1 MNNSSSAPSS
11 KATEISRRGL
21 VLVLS
26 SPSGAGKSTLAR
38 HLLET
43 DNNIQMSVS
52 VTTRPPRVGERD
64 GVDYHFISMD
74 KFNEMRNN
82 DELLESATVFENG
95 YGTPRKPVED
105 WLAQGRD
112 VLFDIDWQGTQ
123 QVHEKLHDDLVRV
136 FILPPSAAALHERL
150 INRAQDK
157 ASVVA
162 KRMAQASNEI
172 SHWAEYDYVV
182 VNNDLETCQKEIAA
196 ILKSERLKRFRRIG
210 LSAFVRDM
218 LENL

>member
-1 MNNSSSAPSS
+1 MNDNLKPS
-11 KATEISRRGL
+11 EISRRGL

-43 DNNIQMSVS
+43 DSDIQMSVS
-52 VTTRPPRVGERD
+52 VTTRPPRPGERD
-64 GVDYHFISMD
+64 GKDYHFISLE
-74 KFNEMRNN
+74 KFKSMQEN
-82 DELLESATVFENG
+82 DQLLESAMVFDNG

-105 WLAQGRD
+105 WLAAGRD

-123 QVHEKLHDDLVRV
+123 QVHEKLREDLVRV
-136 FILPPSAAALHERL
+136 FVLPPSANDLHERL

-182 VNNDLETCQKEIAA
+182 INDDLKTCQNEIAA
-196 ILKSERLKRFRRIG
+196 ILKSERLKRFRRVG
-210 LSAFVRDM
+210 LSTFVREM
-218 LENL
+218 LEKL

>member
-1 MNNSSSAPSS
+1 MNDNQQS
-11 KATEISRRGL
+11 TEISRRGL

-52 VTTRPPRVGERD
+52 VTTRSPRSGERD
-64 GVDYHFISMD
+64 GRDYHFISLD
-74 KFNEMRNN
+74 KFKDMQEN
-82 DELLESATVFENG
+82 DELLESAMVFDNG

-105 WLAQGRD
+105 WLAAGRD

-123 QVHEKLHDDLVRV
+123 QVHEKLSEDLVRV
-136 FILPPSAAALHERL
+136 FVLPPSAHDLHERL

-182 VNNDLETCQKEIAA
+182 INDDLETCQNEIAA
-196 ILKSERLKRFRRIG
+196 ILKSERLKRFRRVG
-210 LSAFVRDM
+210 LSAFVREM
-218 LENL
+218 LEKL

>member
-1 MNNSSSAPSS
+1 MPTNDNEVPS
-11 KATEISRRGL
+11 EISRRGL

-43 DNNIQMSVS
+43 DNDIQMSVS
-52 VTTRPPRVGERD
+52 VTTRPPRKGERD
-64 GVDYHFISMD
+64 GKDYHFISLD
-74 KFNEMRNN
+74 KFRDMQAN
-82 DELLESATVFENG
+82 DELLESAMVFDNG
-95 YGTPRKPVED
+95 YGTPRKPVEE
-105 WLAQGRD
+105 WLAAGRD

-123 QVHEKLHDDLVRV
+123 QVHEKLSEDLVRV
-136 FILPPSAAALHERL
+136 FVLPPSAHDLHERL

-182 VNNDLETCQKEIAA
+182 INDDLKTCQGEIAA
-196 ILKSERLKRFRRIG
+196 ILKSERLKRFRRVG
-210 LSAFVRDM
+210 LSAFVREM
-218 LENL
+218 LEKL

>member
-1 MNNSSSAPSS
+1 MSDTPHNDNNKSS
-11 KATEISRRGL
+11 EISRRGL

-43 DNNIQMSVS
+43 DNAIQMSVS
-52 VTTRPPRVGERD
+52 VTTRPPRSGEVD
-64 GVDYHFISMD
+64 GTDYHFISLD
-74 KFNEMRNN
+74 KFQHMQKN
-82 DELLESATVFENG
+82 DELLESAMVFDNG

-105 WLAQGRD
+105 WLAAGRD

-123 QVHEKLHDDLVRV
+123 QVHEKLRDDLVRV
-136 FILPPSAAALHERL
+136 FVLPPSADDLHDRL

-182 VNNDLETCQKEIAA
+182 INDDLKTCQGEIAA
-196 ILKSERLKRFRRIG
+196 ILKTERLKRFRRVG
-210 LSAFVRDM
+210 LSAFVREM
-218 LENL
+218 LEKL

>member
-1 MNNSSSAPSS
+1 MSNNTGSDTTGPI
-11 KATEISRRGL
+11 EIFRRGL

-52 VTTRPPRVGERD
+52 VTTRAPRVGEVD
-64 GVDYHFISMD
+64 GKDYHFISMD
-74 KFNEMRNN
+74 KFKQMQAN
-82 DELLESATVFENG
+82 DELLESATVFDNG

-105 WLAQGRD
+105 WLAEGRD

-136 FILPPSAAALHERL
+136 FILPPSAKTLHDRL

-182 VNNDLETCQKEIAA
+182 VNNDLKKCQAEIAA
-196 ILKSERLKRFRRIG
+196 ILKSERLKRFRGIG
-210 LSAFVRDM
+210 LSAFVREM

>member
-1 MNNSSSAPSS
+1 MNDNAKPS
-11 KATEISRRGL
+11 EISRRGL

-38 HLLET
+38 HLLES
-43 DNNIQMSVS
+43 DNDIQMSVS
-52 VTTRPPRVGERD
+52 VTTRQPRSGERD
-64 GVDYHFISMD
+64 GKDYHFITME
-74 KFNEMRNN
+74 KFQYMQKN
-82 DELLESATVFENG
+82 DQLLESAIVFDNG

-105 WLAQGRD
+105 WLANGRD

-123 QVHEKLHDDLVRV
+123 QVHEKLRDDLVRV
-136 FILPPSAAALHERL
+136 FVLPPSADDLHDRL
-150 INRAQDK
+150 IKRAQDK

-182 VNNDLETCQKEIAA
+182 INDDLKECQSEIKA
-196 ILKSERLKRFRRIG
+196 ILKTERLRRFRRVG
-210 LSAFVRDM
+210 LSAFVREM
-218 LENL
+218 LEKL